1 MIASKDL
8 ETTHRYRSQARCC
21 SPRRSTLGARFHI
34 PQISRTF
41 FTCILCCEKQFGAVV
56 GVRPNAELAGLR
68 VKGEL
73 VEPHRADEG
82 DVGGLA
88 VQHVLVRVDPQARQL
103 RQHVDHFVGFQ
114 VVDKNVR
121 QPQVLDKLQVHGDH
135 HLLRGV
141 IAGSEGGAK
150 GGEHVQPAL
159 PPLHVE
165 VGGEGDAVVLVV
177 DPQHLVNVNGH
188 FYRVCLF
195 CG

>member
-1 MIASKDL
+1 MLFPPEEYPGSKISHPTD
-8 ETTHRYRSQARCC
+8 Q
-21 SPRRSTLGARFHI
+21 STF
-34 PQISRTF
+34 F
-41 FTCILCCEKQFGAVV
+41 FTCIFGCEQQFGAVV

-121 QPQVLDKLQVHGDH
+121 QPQVLDKLQLCCFPIYIYQQNHNIYNA
-135 HLLRGV
+135 R
-141 IAGSEGGAK
+141 
-150 GGEHVQPAL
+150 
-159 PPLHVE
+159 
-165 VGGEGDAVVLVV
+165 
-177 DPQHLVNVNGH
+177 
-188 FYRVCLF
+188 
-195 CG
+195 

>member
-1 MIASKDL
+1 M
-8 ETTHRYRSQARCC
+8 
-21 SPRRSTLGARFHI
+21 
-34 PQISRTF
+34 
-41 FTCILCCEKQFGAVV
+41 QFGAVV
-56 GVRPNAELAGLR
+56 GVRPNAELAGLS

-141 IAGSEGGAK
+141 VAGSEGGAK
-150 GGEHVQPAL
+150 GGLHLEPGL
-159 PPLHVE
+159 PPLDIE
-165 VGGEGDAVVLVV
+165 VHGDGDAVVLVV
-177 DPQHLVNVNGH
+177 DLHHLVDVQGNFNP
-188 FYRVCLF
+188 VCLV
-195 CG
+195 CGRKLTFERKSLLKLSSTVTCVWELKF